1 VEGQDET
8 CWHDP
13 CDPKDIEGKGTAVAA
28 DNIKK
33 CQKQCSD
40 LGEKCKW
47 FDFGGLHHDG
57 DKNCVL
63 LEAECKPKHSHSE
76 GHSGPPDCNTDP
88 TPSCAFSQGVQGEAL
103 QWQCFD
109 GNGDGL
115 EDTLKTLPLGSSCT
129 TECYGNRYT
138 SKCVEDGKGAKWE
151 ALESTADGDDQAHID
166 KIKTPDQEGD
176 DQGKCEC
183 DPITLKK
190 KDPNLEPGAIFHCSA
205 YSKFCDEEQIEITE
219 GGCTLRCDGYQ
230 YVSFHCIDGA
240 WYKDDESKPME
251 DTEIGTFGDDLYCYN
266 EERVKCPK
274 K

>member
-13 CDPKDIEGKGTAVAA
+13 CDPKDIEGKL
-28 DNIKK
+28 IKK
-33 CQKQCSD
+33 VKATDVGKCQTQCKNSAEAD
-40 LGEKCKW
+40 TCVW
-47 FDFGGLHHDG
+47 FDFGGLNHG
-57 DKNCVL
+57 DENCVL
-63 LEAECKPKHSHSE
+63 LKEKCEQQTTSHSD
-76 GHSGPPDCNTDP
+76 GKSGPPDCGSDP
-88 TPSCAFSQGVQGEAL
+88 TPTCAFSQGAL

-109 GNGDGL
+109 EFGDVF
-115 EDTLKTLPLGSSCT
+115 EDSKKKLPLRSSCT

-138 SKCVEDGKGAKWE
+138 SKCVKDGKEGKWE
-151 ALESTADGDDQAHID
+151 ALESTADGDDQAHIA
-166 KIKTPDQEGD
+166 KIKTPDLEGD

-219 GGCTLRCDGYQ
+219 GGCTLMCDGYQ

-266 EERVKCPK
+266 EERVRCPEK
-274 K
+274 